1 MYSAWT
7 QMIIDI
13 LTTNDALAHDD
24 VDIMTSE
31 DAPVQIEI
39 DIMTSEDAPVQ
50 IEIDIMTFTSG
61 ESLTQ
66 MNIDIM
72 TFEDFKKC
80 KQNCCSSNF
89 ILLCKSFSSCLVI
102 LVFSS
107 FKNGCDSELFA
118 GFSFFYYY
126 LF

>member
-1 MYSAWT
+1 
-7 QMIIDI
+7 MIIDI

-39 DIMTSEDAPVQ
+39 DIMTS
-50 IEIDIMTFTSG
+50 G

-80 KQNCCSSNF
+80 KQNCCS
-89 ILLCKSFSSCLVI
+89 IEIKKSML
-102 LVFSS
+102 
-107 FKNGCDSELFA
+107 
-118 GFSFFYYY
+118 
-126 LF
+126 

>member
-39 DIMTSEDAPVQ
+39 DIMTS
-50 IEIDIMTFTSG
+50 G

-72 TFEDFKKC
+72 TFENFKKC

-89 ILLCKSFSSCLVI
+89 ILLCKLFSSCLVI

-107 FKNGCDSELFA
+107 LKNGCDSELFA
-118 GFSFFYYY
+118 GFSFFLL
-126 LF
+126 LFILIFI